1 EVNENL
7 NFDEQILEA
16 AKSIM
21 NAAGALITAATL
33 AQKELVSQGKLSS
46 KSSSDAHGQWSEG
59 LISAASYVA
68 SACHVL
74 CDAANELVQGHG
86 TEEKLIS
93 SAKQVSSNTA
103 ALLVACKVKADFMS
117 QSMTRLQN
125 AGNAVKR
132 AADTLVRSA
141 QQAADMKQEDQPFE
155 VSTSLVTGIAQ
166 EIKCKEA
173 ILTKERELDEARN
186 RLKAIRLAKY
196 GHNEQES
203 NDST

>member
-1 EVNENL
+1 
-7 NFDEQILEA
+7 
-16 AKSIM
+16 M
-21 NAAGALITAATL
+21 
-33 AQKELVSQGKLSS
+33 QG
-46 KSSSDAHGQWSEG
+46 
-59 LISAASYVA
+59 
-68 SACHVL
+68 C
-74 CDAANELVQGHG
+74 G

-117 QSMTRLQN
+117 QSMARLQA

-132 AADTLVRSA
+132 AADTLVRAA
-141 QQAADMKQEDQPFE
+141 QQAVDMQQEEKHFE
-155 VSTSLVTGIAQ
+155 VSTRFVPGIAQ

-196 GHNEQES
+196 GHSEQES
-203 NDST
+203 ADSS

>member
-1 EVNENL
+1 M
-7 NFDEQILEA
+7 
-16 AKSIM
+16 KSISIFD
-21 NAAGALITAATL
+21 LSTKSTL
-33 AQKELVSQGKLSS
+33 EE
-46 KSSSDAHGQWSEG
+46 DGQWSQG
-59 LISAASYVA
+59 LISAARYVA

-74 CDAANELVQGHG
+74 CDAANGLVQGYG

-117 QSMTRLQN
+117 QSMARLQT

-132 AADTLVRSA
+132 ATDALVRSA
-141 QQAADMKQEDQPFE
+141 QRAVEMQQEDKYFE
-155 VSTSLVTGIAQ
+155 VSMRVVPGIAQ
-166 EIKCKEA
+166 EIKCKEV

-196 GHNEQES
+196 GHNEQDSNES
-203 NDST
+203 T

>member
-1 EVNENL
+1 MFRL
-7 NFDEQILEA
+7 RIIFLFKA
-16 AKSIM
+16 R
-21 NAAGALITAATL
+21 
-33 AQKELVSQGKLSS
+33 
-46 KSSSDAHGQWSEG
+46 
-59 LISAASYVA
+59 YVA

-74 CDAANELVQGHG
+74 CDAANGLVQGYG

-103 ALLVACKVKADFMS
+103 ALLVACKVKAACMS
-117 QSMTRLQN
+117 QSMARLQT

-141 QQAADMKQEDQPFE
+141 QQAVDMQGEEKHFE
-155 VSTSLVTGIAQ
+155 VSTRFVPGIAQ
-166 EIKCKEA
+166 EIKCKEV

>member
-1 EVNENL
+1 MFRL
-7 NFDEQILEA
+7 RIIFLFKA
-16 AKSIM
+16 R
-21 NAAGALITAATL
+21 
-33 AQKELVSQGKLSS
+33 
-46 KSSSDAHGQWSEG
+46 
-59 LISAASYVA
+59 YVA

-74 CDAANELVQGHG
+74 CDAANGLVQGYG

-117 QSMTRLQN
+117 QSMARLQT

-132 AADTLVRSA
+132 AADALVRSA
-141 QQAADMKQEDQPFE
+141 QHAVEMQQEDKYFE
-155 VSTSLVTGIAQ
+155 VSMRVVPGIAQ
-166 EIKCKEA
+166 EIKCKEV

-196 GHNEQES
+196 GHNEQDSNES
-203 NDST
+203 T